1 MLSIHPTSALLREL
15 RGPSPFLCLS
25 FVTFVSFCSISLLPA
40 SAPLGAAEIDFEKHV
55 APILVQNCI
64 KCHNSTKARA
74 GLDLSN
80 SETALKGG
88 EAGEV
93 LVPGRP
99 QKSLLIQRA
108 TDGSMPPETDGR
120 RLTAE
125 EVAVLT
131 AWVKEGAMWP
141 EGRVLSAAPM
151 NRVPRSAKRS
161 LVGRVLQHFRAR
173 RNLTAAE

>member
-1 MLSIHPTSALLREL
+1 MHLIHPTSALLRQL
-15 RGPSPFLCLS
+15 RGPSPLLCLS
-25 FVTFVSFCSISLLPA
+25 FVAFVSFCSTSRLSISFV
-40 SAPLGAAEIDFEKHV
+40 SATEIDFEKHV
-55 APILVQNCI
+55 APILVQNCL

-80 SETALKGG
+80 SATALKGS

-93 LVPGRP
+93 VVPGRP
-99 QKSLLIQRA
+99 QESLLIRRA
-108 TDGSMPPETDGR
+108 ADGSMPPETDGR

-125 EVAVLT
+125 EVAVLA
-131 AWVKEGAMWP
+131 AWVKAGAKWP

-151 NRVPRSAKRS
+151 NGVQRSAKRS

-173 RNLTAAE
+173 RNLAAAE